1 MAGRNIFV
9 CLYLSFILLYFYI
22 LAEGRLWQVGRTF
35 FQRKQNI
42 LGKTLIQQNP
52 GIDLNFERRSGC
64 PEDEGQGGESET

>member
-1 MAGRNIFV
+1 MAGRKNIF
-9 CLYLSFILLYFYI
+9 L
-22 LAEGRLWQVGRTF
+22 
-35 FQRKQNI
+35 QRKQNI